1 MKRVLSI
8 ICALLTVVL
17 VFAQSVS
24 TTEGTEFWLTF
35 LNNAKWDPTDDQ
47 NKGKMFELQVVVTA
61 RQNTQVKIE
70 LRGVVIGT
78 LNVQAGQSTEY
89 SVTNRQ
95 KDIYLLKSQ
104 NSSLYQGLRVYTDD
118 KNTPFTCYTYCR
130 AGDSGASM
138 RDMAMVYPK
147 DLLNKEYFIQTYPE
161 DDYSTE
167 LAFVVTEDG
176 TDVQVIPTYPTMQAA
191 PLQWTN
197 LKKGTAVLVASAPHT
212 KLNSTVGLSGTQI
225 CATKPIAVFNGNQA
239 TKIPYREAYSKDYT
253 VEQTLPIVQWGTQFY
268 LGLLKNTNV
277 NAYIITAAYD
287 NTVFEM
293 QEYDINTAQI
303 VTRTITLNAG
313 ESIAPKMLTQS
324 GIKQD
329 VIITSKPALCYVYT
343 TAAARNYDEL
353 NDVEWGNT
361 SSAMLPAWEHHVKSM
376 PFVTKDLDPNLN
388 VTLKRHYVYVVT
400 PTADTGKLT
409 LDGQAV
415 ASTLFTPFT
424 AAPTMSFASLLVD
437 VSNNKHGHLL
447 ETTGEGFIGMVYDMA
462 ASQANFYSLG
472 FHYLPYEDSLFVSN
486 TEDVMSKSSY
496 DLTRLPQG
504 WYQRQDKDFPVDEE
518 RLDTAVIC
526 DNTTLNWQ
534 IQTYIQGNT
543 SPVVWQLYDITDDE
557 QETPIDEY
565 TDNAPATTLLHNWQ
579 HHFLLPEEKDIAP
592 AEREPFRLYR
602 LDALLHKG
610 HTICTQ
616 LDDDIDTLQ
625 MVVRV
630 NRIYDD
636 TIHQVICMGETLPF
650 FYDSIDNQGDLTHQS
665 TYADK
670 TTFIGDKTEGESTT
684 PFEWKAR
691 LGKNV
696 FTRHYLTVNGC
707 DSLSTL
713 DLFVC
718 DTFHTEDTVHICDN
732 QAIRWQGKTY
742 AGLQYPGKS
751 NYTVKDSAFFKA
763 TYKTQWCAC
772 EQDTLYPHFAGCD
785 SIHELHLY
793 VHPTYRDTIEA
804 TMCIDGDSTKAYLWT
819 IHEGADQLA
828 ITIKNPGMRYL
839 GDRWEGYFY
848 DSLKTKTC
856 PDCQG
861 GLGCDSLRILHLT
874 IPDSYYFEETAD
886 FCGGHY
892 DFDLRQIVG
901 DAYTWQNHPTS
912 AGLTESGDYYDACK
926 TVFGCD
932 SIYHLALTIH
942 QPYLLV
948 ENHTMPNNDTYIW
961 HGKTYGPFTEYP
973 NDTILYF
980 YDDQATHTA
989 YGCDSV
995 IRLDLKVAQTY
1006 LIAET
1011 REICNG
1017 DSILWRGKKIVSES
1031 FDYTKAGF
1039 TPDTIVPIESPSII
1053 YDSLKTNTLPQC
1065 DSVYQLT
1072 VTVHPVY
1079 TILDTIH
1086 LCDNDSVIWQGRL
1099 YLGNKA
1105 IAAGKT
1111 PYREVGVGEFN
1122 DVCSLQTIYG
1132 CDSICHLHLI
1142 VTPSYQF
1149 EKIDT
1154 ICQSGAP
1161 YIITY
1166 GKNTYSFSKTIDTL
1180 LMTPSSTECDS
1191 VLRLRLQVNPTYYF
1205 RETQTICEGDSV
1217 EWQGKW
1223 RKGKEVERTESVG
1236 YFGNRMFAN
1245 DDYTESYLTKE
1256 GCDSIHYL
1264 HLVVNPR
1271 KHTHTD
1277 YAMCDYDTYNFN
1289 GKIYDHPTAGIYLDT
1304 VHLLTQ
1310 LGCDSVVTLK
1320 LKVNPSYQFEKIDTI
1335 CQSEAPYII
1344 TYGKNTYSFSKTI
1357 DTLLMTPS
1365 STECDSVLRLRLK
1378 VNPTYYFRETQ
1389 TICEGDSV
1397 EWQGKWRKGKEVERT
1412 ESVDYFG
1419 DRMFANDD
1427 YTEPYLTKE
1436 GCDSIYYLHLV
1447 VNPRKHTHTD
1457 YAMCDYDTYD
1467 FNGKI
1472 YDHPTAGIYLDTVH
1486 LLTQL
1491 GCDSVVTLRLKVN
1504 PSYNFVQTT
1513 TVCQDT
1519 VNPNWEWI
1527 DAEGFSHGTISIAKA
1542 GDYYITDPYHTS
1554 EGCDSIY
1561 GVHLRINPIYRF
1573 DSIYTICQNERIS
1586 WQGKWYSG
1594 GHLHSEVVVSATT
1607 EPDEHADAIHYTA
1620 EAGDIVLPGGI
1631 YHDTAHYYTKDGC
1644 DSTYYLTLYVKPTYD
1659 TIVHVDICDNSGA
1672 YIFHP
1677 RDTHGHTYKDTITI
1691 KPITRYLPTGA
1702 KDTTFIT
1709 RTYSLTTVD
1718 GCDSTVYLH
1727 LTIHPTYEFRDSAE
1741 ICYGS
1746 YFEWRG
1752 KYYNATGIYFD
1763 NQPTQKWGCDST
1775 YILELYVKPAVIVP
1789 LYRNICDN
1797 ETFVHTDTLWY
1808 TNGNHTEVNTLVWK
1822 PGMTIPDTYT
1832 DVIFKG
1838 ADGCDSIIYRYF
1850 LTINKTYYSEETATL
1865 CSNEGYFSPQSSHYW
1880 NMHTEYGMQH
1890 SMPAADTTIVDSL
1903 TTVAGC
1909 DSIFVLHAHILPAY
1923 RNVEYDTIC
1932 SNVEWQWRKTHYMSL
1947 PAGEHIYYDS
1957 LRTGLGCDSIY
1968 EMRLTVYPSYFS
1980 ETHDTICANGTYLFQ
1995 GQTLGQTGFY
2005 YDSLTTIHSCDSVY
2019 HLYLTVLDTTAE
2031 FIIDTICTADTFYLH
2046 NQPITEPGQYKDT
2059 TTNVFGCDHYTYLNL
2074 TKVPP
2079 TIPTAWTD
2087 LLCADDKAYELYVS
2101 YMGETPIAYSLYYDD
2116 FGHEQG
2122 FEDIEDM
2129 PIDITQIKKQ
2139 QLVLS
2144 LPMPD
2149 NEGDRTHY
2157 PRPDHYPIRLVLD
2170 NGLCRDLSYCVCD
2183 TNIVFSYPSWL
2194 TEQRFRDVIAIL
2206 SPKYNGG
2213 YTFDDYQWYKGDTML
2228 IGETH
2233 EYLYIPRELDVDAS
2247 YHVCLTRTGETE
2259 SYQTCPVIVFA
2270 DPIDTIAPAMGY
2282 LSVVPTYVVKGH
2294 PLVSILS
2301 RHEGTYTIYSSTGRL
2316 LDEGTFTP
2324 DVTEVMLPAVN
2335 GVYVFQLISE
2345 QTPEEPR
2352 RTIKVIVGDE

>member
-1 MKRVLSI
+1 MMKRVLSI

-212 KLNSTVGLSGTQI
+212 ELNSTVGLSGTQI

-239 TKIPYREAYSKDYT
+239 TKIPYDGAYSQDYM

-293 QEYDINTAQI
+293 QEYDINTDQI
-303 VTRTITLNAG
+303 VTRTITLNKG
-313 ESIAPKMLTQS
+313 ESIDPNMLES
-324 GIKQD
+324 DGVKQD

-343 TAAARNYDEL
+343 TAAARNYISR
-353 NDVEWGNT
+353 NNWGNT

-388 VTLKRHYVYVVT
+388 ITLKRHYVYVVT

-650 FYDSIDNQGDLTHQS
+650 FYDSIDNQSDLTHQS

-1277 YAMCDYDTYNFN
+1277 YAMCDYDTYDFN

-1365 STECDSVLRLRLK
+1365 STECDSVLRLRVQ

>member
-1 MKRVLSI
+1 MMKRVLSI

-24 TTEGTEFWLTF
+24 TTEGTEFWLTY
-35 LNNAKWDPTDDQ
+35 LNNAKWDPTDEQ

-167 LAFVVTEDG
+167 LAFIVTEDG

-191 PLQWTN
+191 PLQWSN

-212 KLNSTVGLSGTQI
+212 ELNSTVGLSGTQI

-239 TKIPYREAYSKDYT
+239 TKIPYREAYSQDYT

-324 GIKQD
+324 GIRQD

-415 ASTLFTPFT
+415 SPTLFTPFT

-504 WYQRQDKDFPVDEE
+504 WYQRQDKDFPADEE

-684 PFEWKAR
+684 PFEWKVR

-718 DTFHTEDTVHICDN
+718 DTFHIKDTVHICDN

-751 NYTVKDSAFFKA
+751 NYTVKDSAFFKT

-804 TMCIDGDSTKAYLWT
+804 TMCIDGDSAKAYLWT

-1006 LIAET
+1006 LITET

-1039 TPDTIVPIESPSII
+1039 TPDMIVPIESPSII

-1065 DSVYQLT
+1065 DSVYQLM

-1111 PYREVGVGEFN
+1111 PYREVGVGEFD

-1142 VTPSYQF
+1142 VT
-1149 EKIDT
+1149 
-1154 ICQSGAP
+1154 
-1161 YIITY
+1161 
-1166 GKNTYSFSKTIDTL
+1166 
-1180 LMTPSSTECDS
+1180 
-1191 VLRLRLQVNPTYYF
+1191 
-1205 RETQTICEGDSV
+1205 
-1217 EWQGKW
+1217 
-1223 RKGKEVERTESVG
+1223 
-1236 YFGNRMFAN
+1236 
-1245 DDYTESYLTKE
+1245 
-1256 GCDSIHYL
+1256 
-1264 HLVVNPR
+1264 
-1271 KHTHTD
+1271 
-1277 YAMCDYDTYNFN
+1277 
-1289 GKIYDHPTAGIYLDT
+1289 
-1304 VHLLTQ
+1304 
-1310 LGCDSVVTLK
+1310 
-1320 LKVNPSYQFEKIDTI
+1320 PSYQFEKIDTI

-1365 STECDSVLRLRLK
+1365 STECDSVLRLRLQ

-1457 YAMCDYDTYD
+1457 YDMCDYDTYD

-1491 GCDSVVTLRLKVN
+1491 GCDSVVTLKLKVN

-1519 VNPNWEWI
+1519 VNPDWEWI

-1573 DSIYTICQNERIS
+1573 DSIYTICQNERLS

-1594 GHLHSEVVVSATT
+1594 GHLHSEVVVSVTT
-1607 EPDEHADAIHYTA
+1607 EPDEHADAIHYTT

-1691 KPITRYLPTGA
+1691 KPITRYLRTGA

-1808 TNGNHTEVNTLVWK
+1808 TNGNHTEINTLVWK

-1980 ETHDTICANGTYLFQ
+1980 ETRDTICANGTYLFH
-1995 GQTLGQTGFY
+1995 GQTLDQTGFY

-2101 YMGETPIAYSLYYDD
+2101 YTGETPIAYSLYYDD

>member
-1 MKRVLSI
+1 
-8 ICALLTVVL
+8 
-17 VFAQSVS
+17 
-24 TTEGTEFWLTF
+24 
-35 LNNAKWDPTDDQ
+35 
-47 NKGKMFELQVVVTA
+47 
-61 RQNTQVKIE
+61 
-70 LRGVVIGT
+70 
-78 LNVQAGQSTEY
+78 
-89 SVTNRQ
+89 
-95 KDIYLLKSQ
+95 
-104 NSSLYQGLRVYTDD
+104 
-118 KNTPFTCYTYCR
+118 
-130 AGDSGASM
+130 
-138 RDMAMVYPK
+138 
-147 DLLNKEYFIQTYPE
+147 
-161 DDYSTE
+161 
-167 LAFVVTEDG
+167 
-176 TDVQVIPTYPTMQAA
+176 
-191 PLQWTN
+191 
-197 LKKGTAVLVASAPHT
+197 
-212 KLNSTVGLSGTQI
+212 
-225 CATKPIAVFNGNQA
+225 
-239 TKIPYREAYSKDYT
+239 
-253 VEQTLPIVQWGTQFY
+253 
-268 LGLLKNTNV
+268 
-277 NAYIITAAYD
+277 
-287 NTVFEM
+287 
-293 QEYDINTAQI
+293 
-303 VTRTITLNAG
+303 
-313 ESIAPKMLTQS
+313 
-324 GIKQD
+324 
-329 VIITSKPALCYVYT
+329 
-343 TAAARNYDEL
+343 
-353 NDVEWGNT
+353 
-361 SSAMLPAWEHHVKSM
+361 
-376 PFVTKDLDPNLN
+376 
-388 VTLKRHYVYVVT
+388 
-400 PTADTGKLT
+400 
-409 LDGQAV
+409 
-415 ASTLFTPFT
+415 
-424 AAPTMSFASLLVD
+424 
-437 VSNNKHGHLL
+437 
-447 ETTGEGFIGMVYDMA
+447 
-462 ASQANFYSLG
+462 
-472 FHYLPYEDSLFVSN
+472 
-486 TEDVMSKSSY
+486 
-496 DLTRLPQG
+496 
-504 WYQRQDKDFPVDEE
+504 
-518 RLDTAVIC
+518 
-526 DNTTLNWQ
+526 
-534 IQTYIQGNT
+534 
-543 SPVVWQLYDITDDE
+543 
-557 QETPIDEY
+557 
-565 TDNAPATTLLHNWQ
+565 
-579 HHFLLPEEKDIAP
+579 
-592 AEREPFRLYR
+592 
-602 LDALLHKG
+602 
-610 HTICTQ
+610 
-616 LDDDIDTLQ
+616 
-625 MVVRV
+625 
-630 NRIYDD
+630 
-636 TIHQVICMGETLPF
+636 
-650 FYDSIDNQGDLTHQS
+650 
-665 TYADK
+665 
-670 TTFIGDKTEGESTT
+670 
-684 PFEWKAR
+684 
-691 LGKNV
+691 
-696 FTRHYLTVNGC
+696 
-707 DSLSTL
+707 
-713 DLFVC
+713 
-718 DTFHTEDTVHICDN
+718 
-732 QAIRWQGKTY
+732 
-742 AGLQYPGKS
+742 
-751 NYTVKDSAFFKA
+751 
-763 TYKTQWCAC
+763 
-772 EQDTLYPHFAGCD
+772 
-785 SIHELHLY
+785 
-793 VHPTYRDTIEA
+793 
-804 TMCIDGDSTKAYLWT
+804 
-819 IHEGADQLA
+819 
-828 ITIKNPGMRYL
+828 
-839 GDRWEGYFY
+839 
-848 DSLKTKTC
+848 
-856 PDCQG
+856 
-861 GLGCDSLRILHLT
+861 
-874 IPDSYYFEETAD
+874 
-886 FCGGHY
+886 
-892 DFDLRQIVG
+892 
-901 DAYTWQNHPTS
+901 
-912 AGLTESGDYYDACK
+912 
-926 TVFGCD
+926 
-932 SIYHLALTIH
+932 
-942 QPYLLV
+942 
-948 ENHTMPNNDTYIW
+948 
-961 HGKTYGPFTEYP
+961 
-973 NDTILYF
+973 
-980 YDDQATHTA
+980 
-989 YGCDSV
+989 
-995 IRLDLKVAQTY
+995 
-1006 LIAET
+1006 
-1011 REICNG
+1011 
-1017 DSILWRGKKIVSES
+1017 
-1031 FDYTKAGF
+1031 
-1039 TPDTIVPIESPSII
+1039 
-1053 YDSLKTNTLPQC
+1053 
-1065 DSVYQLT
+1065 
-1072 VTVHPVY
+1072 
-1079 TILDTIH
+1079 
-1086 LCDNDSVIWQGRL
+1086 
-1099 YLGNKA
+1099 
-1105 IAAGKT
+1105 
-1111 PYREVGVGEFN
+1111 
-1122 DVCSLQTIYG
+1122 
-1132 CDSICHLHLI
+1132 
-1142 VTPSYQF
+1142 
-1149 EKIDT
+1149 
-1154 ICQSGAP
+1154 
-1161 YIITY
+1161 
-1166 GKNTYSFSKTIDTL
+1166 
-1180 LMTPSSTECDS
+1180 MTPSSTECDS

-1223 RKGKEVERTESVG
+1223 RR
-1236 YFGNRMFAN
+1236 
-1245 DDYTESYLTKE
+1245 
-1256 GCDSIHYL
+1256 
-1264 HLVVNPR
+1264 
-1271 KHTHTD
+1271 
-1277 YAMCDYDTYNFN
+1277 
-1289 GKIYDHPTAGIYLDT
+1289 
-1304 VHLLTQ
+1304 
-1310 LGCDSVVTLK
+1310 
-1320 LKVNPSYQFEKIDTI
+1320 
-1335 CQSEAPYII
+1335 
-1344 TYGKNTYSFSKTI
+1344 
-1357 DTLLMTPS
+1357 
-1365 STECDSVLRLRLK
+1365 
-1378 VNPTYYFRETQ
+1378 
-1389 TICEGDSV
+1389 
-1397 EWQGKWRKGKEVERT
+1397 GKEVERT

-1491 GCDSVVTLRLKVN
+1491 GCDSVVTLKLKVN

-1519 VNPNWEWI
+1519 VNPDWEWI
-1527 DAEGFSHGTISIAKA
+1527 DAEGFSHDTISIAKA

-1607 EPDEHADAIHYTA
+1607 EPDEHADAIHYTT

-1718 GCDSTVYLH
+1718 GCDSTIYLH
-1727 LTIHPTYEFRDSAE
+1727 LTIHPTYEFRDNAE

-1890 SMPAADTTIVDSL
+1890 SMPTTDTTIVDSL

-1909 DSIFVLHAHILPAY
+1909 DSIFILHAHILPAY

-1947 PAGEHIYYDS
+1947 SAGEHIYYDS

-1980 ETHDTICANGTYLFQ
+1980 ETHDTICANGTYLFH
-1995 GQTLGQTGFY
+1995 GQTLDQTGFY

-2101 YMGETPIAYSLYYDD
+2101 YTGETPIAYSLYYDD

-2170 NGLCRDLSYCVCD
+2170 NGLCRDLSYYACD

-2316 LDEGTFTP
+2316 LDGGTFTP

>member
-1 MKRVLSI
+1 
-8 ICALLTVVL
+8 
-17 VFAQSVS
+17 
-24 TTEGTEFWLTF
+24 
-35 LNNAKWDPTDDQ
+35 
-47 NKGKMFELQVVVTA
+47 
-61 RQNTQVKIE
+61 
-70 LRGVVIGT
+70 
-78 LNVQAGQSTEY
+78 
-89 SVTNRQ
+89 
-95 KDIYLLKSQ
+95 
-104 NSSLYQGLRVYTDD
+104 
-118 KNTPFTCYTYCR
+118 
-130 AGDSGASM
+130 
-138 RDMAMVYPK
+138 
-147 DLLNKEYFIQTYPE
+147 
-161 DDYSTE
+161 
-167 LAFVVTEDG
+167 
-176 TDVQVIPTYPTMQAA
+176 
-191 PLQWTN
+191 
-197 LKKGTAVLVASAPHT
+197 
-212 KLNSTVGLSGTQI
+212 
-225 CATKPIAVFNGNQA
+225 
-239 TKIPYREAYSKDYT
+239 
-253 VEQTLPIVQWGTQFY
+253 
-268 LGLLKNTNV
+268 
-277 NAYIITAAYD
+277 
-287 NTVFEM
+287 
-293 QEYDINTAQI
+293 
-303 VTRTITLNAG
+303 
-313 ESIAPKMLTQS
+313 
-324 GIKQD
+324 
-329 VIITSKPALCYVYT
+329 
-343 TAAARNYDEL
+343 
-353 NDVEWGNT
+353 
-361 SSAMLPAWEHHVKSM
+361 
-376 PFVTKDLDPNLN
+376 
-388 VTLKRHYVYVVT
+388 
-400 PTADTGKLT
+400 
-409 LDGQAV
+409 
-415 ASTLFTPFT
+415 
-424 AAPTMSFASLLVD
+424 
-437 VSNNKHGHLL
+437 
-447 ETTGEGFIGMVYDMA
+447 
-462 ASQANFYSLG
+462 
-472 FHYLPYEDSLFVSN
+472 
-486 TEDVMSKSSY
+486 
-496 DLTRLPQG
+496 
-504 WYQRQDKDFPVDEE
+504 
-518 RLDTAVIC
+518 
-526 DNTTLNWQ
+526 
-534 IQTYIQGNT
+534 
-543 SPVVWQLYDITDDE
+543 
-557 QETPIDEY
+557 
-565 TDNAPATTLLHNWQ
+565 
-579 HHFLLPEEKDIAP
+579 
-592 AEREPFRLYR
+592 
-602 LDALLHKG
+602 
-610 HTICTQ
+610 
-616 LDDDIDTLQ
+616 
-625 MVVRV
+625 
-630 NRIYDD
+630 
-636 TIHQVICMGETLPF
+636 
-650 FYDSIDNQGDLTHQS
+650 
-665 TYADK
+665 
-670 TTFIGDKTEGESTT
+670 
-684 PFEWKAR
+684 
-691 LGKNV
+691 
-696 FTRHYLTVNGC
+696 
-707 DSLSTL
+707 
-713 DLFVC
+713 
-718 DTFHTEDTVHICDN
+718 
-732 QAIRWQGKTY
+732 
-742 AGLQYPGKS
+742 
-751 NYTVKDSAFFKA
+751 
-763 TYKTQWCAC
+763 
-772 EQDTLYPHFAGCD
+772 
-785 SIHELHLY
+785 
-793 VHPTYRDTIEA
+793 
-804 TMCIDGDSTKAYLWT
+804 
-819 IHEGADQLA
+819 
-828 ITIKNPGMRYL
+828 
-839 GDRWEGYFY
+839 
-848 DSLKTKTC
+848 
-856 PDCQG
+856 
-861 GLGCDSLRILHLT
+861 
-874 IPDSYYFEETAD
+874 
-886 FCGGHY
+886 
-892 DFDLRQIVG
+892 
-901 DAYTWQNHPTS
+901 
-912 AGLTESGDYYDACK
+912 
-926 TVFGCD
+926 
-932 SIYHLALTIH
+932 
-942 QPYLLV
+942 
-948 ENHTMPNNDTYIW
+948 
-961 HGKTYGPFTEYP
+961 
-973 NDTILYF
+973 
-980 YDDQATHTA
+980 
-989 YGCDSV
+989 
-995 IRLDLKVAQTY
+995 
-1006 LIAET
+1006 
-1011 REICNG
+1011 
-1017 DSILWRGKKIVSES
+1017 
-1031 FDYTKAGF
+1031 
-1039 TPDTIVPIESPSII
+1039 
-1053 YDSLKTNTLPQC
+1053 
-1065 DSVYQLT
+1065 
-1072 VTVHPVY
+1072 
-1079 TILDTIH
+1079 
-1086 LCDNDSVIWQGRL
+1086 
-1099 YLGNKA
+1099 
-1105 IAAGKT
+1105 
-1111 PYREVGVGEFN
+1111 
-1122 DVCSLQTIYG
+1122 
-1132 CDSICHLHLI
+1132 
-1142 VTPSYQF
+1142 
-1149 EKIDT
+1149 
-1154 ICQSGAP
+1154 
-1161 YIITY
+1161 
-1166 GKNTYSFSKTIDTL
+1166 
-1180 LMTPSSTECDS
+1180 MTPSSTECDS

-1223 RKGKEVERTESVG
+1223 RKGKEVERTESVD
-1236 YFGNRMFAN
+1236 YFGDRMFAN

-1256 GCDSIHYL
+1256 GCDSIYYL

-1310 LGCDSVVTLK
+1310 LGCDSVVTL
-1320 LKVNPSYQFEKIDTI
+1320 
-1335 CQSEAPYII
+1335 
-1344 TYGKNTYSFSKTI
+1344 
-1357 DTLLMTPS
+1357 
-1365 STECDSVLRLRLK
+1365 
-1378 VNPTYYFRETQ
+1378 
-1389 TICEGDSV
+1389 
-1397 EWQGKWRKGKEVERT
+1397 
-1412 ESVDYFG
+1412 
-1419 DRMFANDD
+1419 
-1427 YTEPYLTKE
+1427 
-1436 GCDSIYYLHLV
+1436 
-1447 VNPRKHTHTD
+1447 
-1457 YAMCDYDTYD
+1457 
-1467 FNGKI
+1467 
-1472 YDHPTAGIYLDTVH
+1472 
-1486 LLTQL
+1486 
-1491 GCDSVVTLRLKVN
+1491 RLKVN

-1519 VNPNWEWI
+1519 VNPDWEWI

-1607 EPDEHADAIHYTA
+1607 EPDEHADAIHYTT

-1672 YIFHP
+1672 YIFRP
-1677 RDTHGHTYKDTITI
+1677 SDTHGHTYKDTITI

-1709 RTYSLTTVD
+1709 RIYSLTTVD
-1718 GCDSTVYLH
+1718 GCDSTIYLH

-1865 CSNEGYFSPQSSHYW
+1865 CSNEGYFSPQSNHYW

-1932 SNVEWQWRKTHYMSL
+1932 SNVEWRWRNKHYLSL

-1980 ETHDTICANGTYLFQ
+1980 ETHDTICANGTYLFH
-1995 GQTLGQTGFY
+1995 GQTLDQTGFY

-2101 YMGETPIAYSLYYDD
+2101 YTGETPIAYSLYYDD

-2149 NEGDRTHY
+2149 NNGDRTHY

-2170 NGLCRDLSYCVCD
+2170 NGLCRDLSYCACD

-2335 GVYVFQLISE
+2335 GVYVFQLLSE

>member
-1 MKRVLSI
+1 
-8 ICALLTVVL
+8 
-17 VFAQSVS
+17 
-24 TTEGTEFWLTF
+24 
-35 LNNAKWDPTDDQ
+35 
-47 NKGKMFELQVVVTA
+47 
-61 RQNTQVKIE
+61 
-70 LRGVVIGT
+70 
-78 LNVQAGQSTEY
+78 
-89 SVTNRQ
+89 
-95 KDIYLLKSQ
+95 
-104 NSSLYQGLRVYTDD
+104 
-118 KNTPFTCYTYCR
+118 
-130 AGDSGASM
+130 
-138 RDMAMVYPK
+138 
-147 DLLNKEYFIQTYPE
+147 
-161 DDYSTE
+161 
-167 LAFVVTEDG
+167 
-176 TDVQVIPTYPTMQAA
+176 
-191 PLQWTN
+191 
-197 LKKGTAVLVASAPHT
+197 
-212 KLNSTVGLSGTQI
+212 
-225 CATKPIAVFNGNQA
+225 
-239 TKIPYREAYSKDYT
+239 
-253 VEQTLPIVQWGTQFY
+253 
-268 LGLLKNTNV
+268 
-277 NAYIITAAYD
+277 
-287 NTVFEM
+287 
-293 QEYDINTAQI
+293 
-303 VTRTITLNAG
+303 
-313 ESIAPKMLTQS
+313 
-324 GIKQD
+324 
-329 VIITSKPALCYVYT
+329 
-343 TAAARNYDEL
+343 
-353 NDVEWGNT
+353 
-361 SSAMLPAWEHHVKSM
+361 
-376 PFVTKDLDPNLN
+376 
-388 VTLKRHYVYVVT
+388 
-400 PTADTGKLT
+400 
-409 LDGQAV
+409 
-415 ASTLFTPFT
+415 
-424 AAPTMSFASLLVD
+424 
-437 VSNNKHGHLL
+437 
-447 ETTGEGFIGMVYDMA
+447 
-462 ASQANFYSLG
+462 
-472 FHYLPYEDSLFVSN
+472 
-486 TEDVMSKSSY
+486 
-496 DLTRLPQG
+496 
-504 WYQRQDKDFPVDEE
+504 
-518 RLDTAVIC
+518 
-526 DNTTLNWQ
+526 
-534 IQTYIQGNT
+534 
-543 SPVVWQLYDITDDE
+543 
-557 QETPIDEY
+557 
-565 TDNAPATTLLHNWQ
+565 
-579 HHFLLPEEKDIAP
+579 
-592 AEREPFRLYR
+592 
-602 LDALLHKG
+602 
-610 HTICTQ
+610 
-616 LDDDIDTLQ
+616 
-625 MVVRV
+625 
-630 NRIYDD
+630 
-636 TIHQVICMGETLPF
+636 
-650 FYDSIDNQGDLTHQS
+650 
-665 TYADK
+665 
-670 TTFIGDKTEGESTT
+670 
-684 PFEWKAR
+684 
-691 LGKNV
+691 
-696 FTRHYLTVNGC
+696 
-707 DSLSTL
+707 
-713 DLFVC
+713 
-718 DTFHTEDTVHICDN
+718 
-732 QAIRWQGKTY
+732 
-742 AGLQYPGKS
+742 
-751 NYTVKDSAFFKA
+751 
-763 TYKTQWCAC
+763 
-772 EQDTLYPHFAGCD
+772 
-785 SIHELHLY
+785 
-793 VHPTYRDTIEA
+793 
-804 TMCIDGDSTKAYLWT
+804 
-819 IHEGADQLA
+819 
-828 ITIKNPGMRYL
+828 
-839 GDRWEGYFY
+839 
-848 DSLKTKTC
+848 
-856 PDCQG
+856 
-861 GLGCDSLRILHLT
+861 
-874 IPDSYYFEETAD
+874 
-886 FCGGHY
+886 
-892 DFDLRQIVG
+892 
-901 DAYTWQNHPTS
+901 
-912 AGLTESGDYYDACK
+912 
-926 TVFGCD
+926 
-932 SIYHLALTIH
+932 
-942 QPYLLV
+942 
-948 ENHTMPNNDTYIW
+948 
-961 HGKTYGPFTEYP
+961 
-973 NDTILYF
+973 
-980 YDDQATHTA
+980 
-989 YGCDSV
+989 
-995 IRLDLKVAQTY
+995 
-1006 LIAET
+1006 
-1011 REICNG
+1011 
-1017 DSILWRGKKIVSES
+1017 
-1031 FDYTKAGF
+1031 
-1039 TPDTIVPIESPSII
+1039 
-1053 YDSLKTNTLPQC
+1053 
-1065 DSVYQLT
+1065 
-1072 VTVHPVY
+1072 
-1079 TILDTIH
+1079 
-1086 LCDNDSVIWQGRL
+1086 
-1099 YLGNKA
+1099 
-1105 IAAGKT
+1105 
-1111 PYREVGVGEFN
+1111 
-1122 DVCSLQTIYG
+1122 
-1132 CDSICHLHLI
+1132 
-1142 VTPSYQF
+1142 
-1149 EKIDT
+1149 
-1154 ICQSGAP
+1154 
-1161 YIITY
+1161 
-1166 GKNTYSFSKTIDTL
+1166 
-1180 LMTPSSTECDS
+1180 MTPSSTECDS

-1223 RKGKEVERTESVG
+1223 RKGKEV
-1236 YFGNRMFAN
+1236 A
-1245 DDYTESYLTKE
+1245 
-1256 GCDSIHYL
+1256 
-1264 HLVVNPR
+1264 
-1271 KHTHTD
+1271 
-1277 YAMCDYDTYNFN
+1277 
-1289 GKIYDHPTAGIYLDT
+1289 
-1304 VHLLTQ
+1304 
-1310 LGCDSVVTLK
+1310 
-1320 LKVNPSYQFEKIDTI
+1320 
-1335 CQSEAPYII
+1335 
-1344 TYGKNTYSFSKTI
+1344 
-1357 DTLLMTPS
+1357 
-1365 STECDSVLRLRLK
+1365 
-1378 VNPTYYFRETQ
+1378 
-1389 TICEGDSV
+1389 
-1397 EWQGKWRKGKEVERT
+1397 RT

-1427 YTEPYLTKE
+1427 YTESYLTKE

-1472 YDHPTAGIYLDTVH
+1472 YNHPTAGIYLDTVH

-1491 GCDSVVTLRLKVN
+1491 GCDSVVTLKLKVN

-1519 VNPNWEWI
+1519 VNPDWEWI

-1594 GHLHSEVVVSATT
+1594 GHLHSEVVVSVTT
-1607 EPDEHADAIHYTA
+1607 EPDEHADAIHYTT

-1677 RDTHGHTYKDTITI
+1677 CDTHGHTYKDTITI

-1932 SNVEWQWRKTHYMSL
+1932 SNVEWQWRKRHYMSL

-1980 ETHDTICANGTYLFQ
+1980 ETHDTICANGTYLFH
-1995 GQTLGQTGFY
+1995 GQTLDKTGFY

-2101 YMGETPIAYSLYYDD
+2101 YTGETPIAYSLYYND

-2144 LPMPD
+2144 LPIPD

-2170 NGLCRDLSYCVCD
+2170 NGLCRDLLYCVCD

-2233 EYLYIPRELDVDAS
+2233 EYLYIPRELDIDAS

>member
-1 MKRVLSI
+1 
-8 ICALLTVVL
+8 
-17 VFAQSVS
+17 
-24 TTEGTEFWLTF
+24 
-35 LNNAKWDPTDDQ
+35 
-47 NKGKMFELQVVVTA
+47 
-61 RQNTQVKIE
+61 
-70 LRGVVIGT
+70 
-78 LNVQAGQSTEY
+78 
-89 SVTNRQ
+89 
-95 KDIYLLKSQ
+95 
-104 NSSLYQGLRVYTDD
+104 
-118 KNTPFTCYTYCR
+118 
-130 AGDSGASM
+130 
-138 RDMAMVYPK
+138 
-147 DLLNKEYFIQTYPE
+147 
-161 DDYSTE
+161 
-167 LAFVVTEDG
+167 
-176 TDVQVIPTYPTMQAA
+176 
-191 PLQWTN
+191 
-197 LKKGTAVLVASAPHT
+197 
-212 KLNSTVGLSGTQI
+212 
-225 CATKPIAVFNGNQA
+225 
-239 TKIPYREAYSKDYT
+239 
-253 VEQTLPIVQWGTQFY
+253 
-268 LGLLKNTNV
+268 
-277 NAYIITAAYD
+277 
-287 NTVFEM
+287 
-293 QEYDINTAQI
+293 
-303 VTRTITLNAG
+303 
-313 ESIAPKMLTQS
+313 
-324 GIKQD
+324 
-329 VIITSKPALCYVYT
+329 
-343 TAAARNYDEL
+343 
-353 NDVEWGNT
+353 
-361 SSAMLPAWEHHVKSM
+361 
-376 PFVTKDLDPNLN
+376 
-388 VTLKRHYVYVVT
+388 
-400 PTADTGKLT
+400 
-409 LDGQAV
+409 
-415 ASTLFTPFT
+415 
-424 AAPTMSFASLLVD
+424 
-437 VSNNKHGHLL
+437 
-447 ETTGEGFIGMVYDMA
+447 
-462 ASQANFYSLG
+462 
-472 FHYLPYEDSLFVSN
+472 
-486 TEDVMSKSSY
+486 
-496 DLTRLPQG
+496 
-504 WYQRQDKDFPVDEE
+504 
-518 RLDTAVIC
+518 
-526 DNTTLNWQ
+526 
-534 IQTYIQGNT
+534 
-543 SPVVWQLYDITDDE
+543 
-557 QETPIDEY
+557 
-565 TDNAPATTLLHNWQ
+565 
-579 HHFLLPEEKDIAP
+579 
-592 AEREPFRLYR
+592 
-602 LDALLHKG
+602 
-610 HTICTQ
+610 
-616 LDDDIDTLQ
+616 
-625 MVVRV
+625 
-630 NRIYDD
+630 
-636 TIHQVICMGETLPF
+636 MGETLPF

-684 PFEWKAR
+684 PFEWKVR

-718 DTFHTEDTVHICDN
+718 DTFHIEDTVHICDN
-732 QAIRWQGKTY
+732 QVIRWQGKTY
-742 AGLQYPGKS
+742 AGLQYPGRS

-804 TMCIDGDSTKAYLWT
+804 TMCIDGDSAKAYLWT

-861 GLGCDSLRILHLT
+861 GLGCDSLRILRLT

-1039 TPDTIVPIESPSII
+1039 TPDMIVPIESPSII

-1111 PYREVGVGEFN
+1111 PYREVGVGEFD

-1154 ICQSGAP
+1154 ICQSEAP
-1161 YIITY
+1161 YITTY

-1205 RETQTICEGDSV
+1205 
-1217 EWQGKW
+1217 K
-1223 RKGKEVERTESVG
+1223 
-1236 YFGNRMFAN
+1236 
-1245 DDYTESYLTKE
+1245 
-1256 GCDSIHYL
+1256 
-1264 HLVVNPR
+1264 
-1271 KHTHTD
+1271 
-1277 YAMCDYDTYNFN
+1277 
-1289 GKIYDHPTAGIYLDT
+1289 
-1304 VHLLTQ
+1304 
-1310 LGCDSVVTLK
+1310 
-1320 LKVNPSYQFEKIDTI
+1320 
-1335 CQSEAPYII
+1335 
-1344 TYGKNTYSFSKTI
+1344 
-1357 DTLLMTPS
+1357 
-1365 STECDSVLRLRLK
+1365 
-1378 VNPTYYFRETQ
+1378 ETQ

-1427 YTEPYLTKE
+1427 YTESYLTKE

-1491 GCDSVVTLRLKVN
+1491 GCDSVVTLKLKVN

-1519 VNPNWEWI
+1519 VNPDWEWI

-1542 GDYYITDPYHTS
+1542 GDYYITDPYQTS

-1607 EPDEHADAIHYTA
+1607 ESDEHADAIHYTA

-1659 TIVHVDICDNSGA
+1659 TIVHIDICDNSGA

-1718 GCDSTVYLH
+1718 GCDSIVYLH

-1968 EMRLTVYPSYFS
+1968 EMRLTIYPSYFS
-1980 ETHDTICANGTYLFQ
+1980 ETHDTICANGTYLFH
-1995 GQTLGQTGFY
+1995 GQTLDQTDFY

-2101 YMGETPIAYSLYYDD
+2101 YTGETPIAYSLYYDD

-2157 PRPDHYPIRLVLD
+2157 PRPNHYPIRLVLD

>member
-1 MKRVLSI
+1 M
-8 ICALLTVVL
+8 
-17 VFAQSVS
+17 
-24 TTEGTEFWLTF
+24 
-35 LNNAKWDPTDDQ
+35 
-47 NKGKMFELQVVVTA
+47 
-61 RQNTQVKIE
+61 
-70 LRGVVIGT
+70 
-78 LNVQAGQSTEY
+78 
-89 SVTNRQ
+89 
-95 KDIYLLKSQ
+95 
-104 NSSLYQGLRVYTDD
+104 
-118 KNTPFTCYTYCR
+118 
-130 AGDSGASM
+130 
-138 RDMAMVYPK
+138 
-147 DLLNKEYFIQTYPE
+147 
-161 DDYSTE
+161 
-167 LAFVVTEDG
+167 
-176 TDVQVIPTYPTMQAA
+176 
-191 PLQWTN
+191 
-197 LKKGTAVLVASAPHT
+197 
-212 KLNSTVGLSGTQI
+212 
-225 CATKPIAVFNGNQA
+225 
-239 TKIPYREAYSKDYT
+239 
-253 VEQTLPIVQWGTQFY
+253 
-268 LGLLKNTNV
+268 
-277 NAYIITAAYD
+277 
-287 NTVFEM
+287 
-293 QEYDINTAQI
+293 
-303 VTRTITLNAG
+303 
-313 ESIAPKMLTQS
+313 
-324 GIKQD
+324 
-329 VIITSKPALCYVYT
+329 
-343 TAAARNYDEL
+343 
-353 NDVEWGNT
+353 
-361 SSAMLPAWEHHVKSM
+361 
-376 PFVTKDLDPNLN
+376 
-388 VTLKRHYVYVVT
+388 
-400 PTADTGKLT
+400 
-409 LDGQAV
+409 
-415 ASTLFTPFT
+415 
-424 AAPTMSFASLLVD
+424 
-437 VSNNKHGHLL
+437 
-447 ETTGEGFIGMVYDMA
+447 
-462 ASQANFYSLG
+462 
-472 FHYLPYEDSLFVSN
+472 
-486 TEDVMSKSSY
+486 
-496 DLTRLPQG
+496 
-504 WYQRQDKDFPVDEE
+504 
-518 RLDTAVIC
+518 
-526 DNTTLNWQ
+526 
-534 IQTYIQGNT
+534 
-543 SPVVWQLYDITDDE
+543 
-557 QETPIDEY
+557 
-565 TDNAPATTLLHNWQ
+565 
-579 HHFLLPEEKDIAP
+579 
-592 AEREPFRLYR
+592 
-602 LDALLHKG
+602 
-610 HTICTQ
+610 
-616 LDDDIDTLQ
+616 
-625 MVVRV
+625 
-630 NRIYDD
+630 
-636 TIHQVICMGETLPF
+636 
-650 FYDSIDNQGDLTHQS
+650 
-665 TYADK
+665 
-670 TTFIGDKTEGESTT
+670 
-684 PFEWKAR
+684 
-691 LGKNV
+691 
-696 FTRHYLTVNGC
+696 
-707 DSLSTL
+707 
-713 DLFVC
+713 
-718 DTFHTEDTVHICDN
+718 
-732 QAIRWQGKTY
+732 
-742 AGLQYPGKS
+742 
-751 NYTVKDSAFFKA
+751 
-763 TYKTQWCAC
+763 
-772 EQDTLYPHFAGCD
+772 
-785 SIHELHLY
+785 
-793 VHPTYRDTIEA
+793 
-804 TMCIDGDSTKAYLWT
+804 
-819 IHEGADQLA
+819 
-828 ITIKNPGMRYL
+828 
-839 GDRWEGYFY
+839 
-848 DSLKTKTC
+848 
-856 PDCQG
+856 
-861 GLGCDSLRILHLT
+861 
-874 IPDSYYFEETAD
+874 
-886 FCGGHY
+886 
-892 DFDLRQIVG
+892 
-901 DAYTWQNHPTS
+901 
-912 AGLTESGDYYDACK
+912 
-926 TVFGCD
+926 
-932 SIYHLALTIH
+932 
-942 QPYLLV
+942 
-948 ENHTMPNNDTYIW
+948 
-961 HGKTYGPFTEYP
+961 
-973 NDTILYF
+973 
-980 YDDQATHTA
+980 
-989 YGCDSV
+989 
-995 IRLDLKVAQTY
+995 KVAQTY

-1031 FDYTKAGF
+1031 FDYTKVGF
-1039 TPDTIVPIESPSII
+1039 TPDMIVPIESPSII

-1105 IAAGKT
+1105 IAAGKP
-1111 PYREVGVGEFN
+1111 PYREVGVGEFD

-1154 ICQSGAP
+1154 ICQSDAP
-1161 YIITY
+1161 YIT
-1166 GKNTYSFSKTIDTL
+1166 
-1180 LMTPSSTECDS
+1180 
-1191 VLRLRLQVNPTYYF
+1191 
-1205 RETQTICEGDSV
+1205 
-1217 EWQGKW
+1217 
-1223 RKGKEVERTESVG
+1223 
-1236 YFGNRMFAN
+1236 
-1245 DDYTESYLTKE
+1245 
-1256 GCDSIHYL
+1256 
-1264 HLVVNPR
+1264 
-1271 KHTHTD
+1271 
-1277 YAMCDYDTYNFN
+1277 
-1289 GKIYDHPTAGIYLDT
+1289 
-1304 VHLLTQ
+1304 
-1310 LGCDSVVTLK
+1310 
-1320 LKVNPSYQFEKIDTI
+1320 
-1335 CQSEAPYII
+1335 

-1397 EWQGKWRKGKEVERT
+1397 KWQGKWRKGKEVART

-1427 YTEPYLTKE
+1427 YTESYLTKE

-1457 YAMCDYDTYD
+1457 YDMCDYDTYDFNGKIYDHPTAGIYLDTVHLLTQLGCDSVVTLRLKVNPSYQFEKIDTICQSEAPYITTYGKNTYSFSKTIDTLLMTPSSTECDSVLRLRLKVNPTYYFRETQTICEGDSVKWQGKWRKGKEVARTESVDYFGDRMFANDDYTESYLTKEGCDSIYYLHLVVNPRKHTHTDYDMCDYDTYD

-1519 VNPNWEWI
+1519 VNPDWEWI

-1594 GHLHSEVVVSATT
+1594 GHLHSEVVVSVTT
-1607 EPDEHADAIHYTA
+1607 EPDEHADAIHYTT

-1691 KPITRYLPTGA
+1691 KPITRYLRTGA

-1980 ETHDTICANGTYLFQ
+1980 ETHDTICANGTYLFH
-1995 GQTLGQTGFY
+1995 GQTLDQTGFY

-2101 YMGETPIAYSLYYDD
+2101 YTGETPIAYSLYYDD

>member
-718 DTFHTEDTVHICDN
+718 DTFHIEDTVHICDN

-1039 TPDTIVPIESPSII
+1039 TPDMIVPIESPSII

-1079 TILDTIH
+1079 TLLDTIH

-1111 PYREVGVGEFN
+1111 PYREVGVGEFD

-1142 VTPSYQF
+1142 VNPSYQF

-1154 ICQSGAP
+1154 ICQSEAP
-1161 YIITY
+1161 YITTY

-1223 RKGKEVERTESVG
+1223 RKGKEVERTESVD
-1236 YFGNRMFAN
+1236 YFGDRMFAN

-1256 GCDSIHYL
+1256 GCDSIYYL

-1310 LGCDSVVTLK
+1310 LGCDSVVTL
-1320 LKVNPSYQFEKIDTI
+1320 
-1335 CQSEAPYII
+1335 
-1344 TYGKNTYSFSKTI
+1344 
-1357 DTLLMTPS
+1357 
-1365 STECDSVLRLRLK
+1365 
-1378 VNPTYYFRETQ
+1378 
-1389 TICEGDSV
+1389 
-1397 EWQGKWRKGKEVERT
+1397 
-1412 ESVDYFG
+1412 
-1419 DRMFANDD
+1419 
-1427 YTEPYLTKE
+1427 
-1436 GCDSIYYLHLV
+1436 
-1447 VNPRKHTHTD
+1447 
-1457 YAMCDYDTYD
+1457 
-1467 FNGKI
+1467 
-1472 YDHPTAGIYLDTVH
+1472 
-1486 LLTQL
+1486 
-1491 GCDSVVTLRLKVN
+1491 RLKVN

-1519 VNPNWEWI
+1519 VNPDWEWI

-1607 EPDEHADAIHYTA
+1607 EPDEHADAIHYTT

-1672 YIFHP
+1672 YIFRP
-1677 RDTHGHTYKDTITI
+1677 SDTHGHTYKDTITI

-1709 RTYSLTTVD
+1709 RIYSLTTVD
-1718 GCDSTVYLH
+1718 GCDSTIYLH

-1865 CSNEGYFSPQSSHYW
+1865 CSNEGYFSPQSNHYW

-1932 SNVEWQWRKTHYMSL
+1932 SNVEWRWRNKHYLSL

-1980 ETHDTICANGTYLFQ
+1980 ETHDTICANGTYLFH
-1995 GQTLGQTGFY
+1995 GQTLDQTGFY

-2101 YMGETPIAYSLYYDD
+2101 YTGETPIAYSLYYDD

-2149 NEGDRTHY
+2149 NNGDRTHY

-2170 NGLCRDLSYCVCD
+2170 NGLCRDLSYCACD

-2335 GVYVFQLISE
+2335 GVYVFQLLSE

>member
-1 MKRVLSI
+1 MMKRVLSI

-35 LNNAKWDPTDDQ
+35 LNNAKWDPTDEQ

-70 LRGVVIGT
+70 LRSVVIGT

-212 KLNSTVGLSGTQI
+212 ELNSTVGLSGTQI

-239 TKIPYREAYSKDYT
+239 TKIPYDGAYSQDYV

-293 QEYDINTAQI
+293 QEYDINTDQI
-303 VTRTITLNAG
+303 VTRTITLNKG
-313 ESIAPKMLTQS
+313 ESIDPNMLES
-324 GIKQD
+324 DGVKQD

-343 TAAARNYDEL
+343 TAAARNYISR
-353 NDVEWGNT
+353 NNWGNT

-415 ASTLFTPFT
+415 SPTLFTPFT

-437 VSNNKHGHLL
+437 VSDNKHGHLL

-462 ASQANFYSLG
+462 ASQANFYTLG

-504 WYQRQDKDFPVDEE
+504 WYQRQDKDFPVEEE

-684 PFEWKAR
+684 PFEWKVR

-718 DTFHTEDTVHICDN
+718 DTFHIEDTVHICDN

-742 AGLQYPGKS
+742 AGLQYSGKS

-804 TMCIDGDSTKAYLWT
+804 TMCIDGDSAKAYLWT

-839 GDRWEGYFY
+839 GDRWAGYFY

-901 DAYTWQNHPTS
+901 DAYTWENHPTG

-1039 TPDTIVPIESPSII
+1039 TPDMIVAIESPSII

-1072 VTVHPVY
+1072 ITVHPVY

-1111 PYREVGVGEFN
+1111 PYREVGVGEFD

-1142 VTPSYQF
+1142 VT
-1149 EKIDT
+1149 
-1154 ICQSGAP
+1154 
-1161 YIITY
+1161 
-1166 GKNTYSFSKTIDTL
+1166 
-1180 LMTPSSTECDS
+1180 
-1191 VLRLRLQVNPTYYF
+1191 
-1205 RETQTICEGDSV
+1205 
-1217 EWQGKW
+1217 
-1223 RKGKEVERTESVG
+1223 
-1236 YFGNRMFAN
+1236 
-1245 DDYTESYLTKE
+1245 
-1256 GCDSIHYL
+1256 
-1264 HLVVNPR
+1264 
-1271 KHTHTD
+1271 
-1277 YAMCDYDTYNFN
+1277 
-1289 GKIYDHPTAGIYLDT
+1289 
-1304 VHLLTQ
+1304 
-1310 LGCDSVVTLK
+1310 
-1320 LKVNPSYQFEKIDTI
+1320 PSYQFEKIDTI

-1378 VNPTYYFRETQ
+1378 VNPTYYFKETQ

-1427 YTEPYLTKE
+1427 YTESYRTKE

-1457 YAMCDYDTYD
+1457 YDMCDYDTYDFNGKIYDHPTAGIYLDTVHLLTQLGCDSVVTLKLKVNPSYQFEKIDTICQSEAPYSITYGKNTYSFSKTIDTLLMTPSSTECDSVLRLRLKVNPTYYFKETQTICEGDSVEWQGKWRKGKEVERTESVDYFGDRMFANDDYTESYRTKEGCDSIYYLHLVVNPRKHTHTDYDMCDYDTYD

-1542 GDYYITDPYHTS
+1542 GDYYITDPYQTS

-1594 GHLHSEVVVSATT
+1594 GHLHSEVVVSVTT
-1607 EPDEHADAIHYTA
+1607 EPDEHADAIHYTT

-1718 GCDSTVYLH
+1718 GCDSIVYLH

-1980 ETHDTICANGTYLFQ
+1980 ETHDTICANGTYLFY
-1995 GQTLGQTGFY
+1995 GQTLDQTGFY

-2087 LLCADDKAYELYVS
+2087 LLCADDKAYELFVS
-2101 YMGETPIAYSLYYDD
+2101 YTGETPIAYSLYYDD

-2206 SPKYNGG
+2206 SPQYNGG

-2259 SYQTCPVIVFA
+2259 SYQTCSVIVFA
-2270 DPIDTIAPAMGY
+2270 DPTDTIAPAMGY

>member
-1 MKRVLSI
+1 MMKRVLSI

-35 LNNAKWDPTDDQ
+35 LNNAKWDPADEQ

-212 KLNSTVGLSGTQI
+212 ELNSTVGLSGTQI

-239 TKIPYREAYSKDYT
+239 TKIPYREAYSQDYT

-324 GIKQD
+324 GIRQD

-504 WYQRQDKDFPVDEE
+504 WYQRQDKDFPVDKE

-543 SPVVWQLYDITDDE
+543 SPVVWQLYDITDDK

-684 PFEWKAR
+684 PFEWKVR

-718 DTFHTEDTVHICDN
+718 DTFHIEDTVHICDN

-892 DFDLRQIVG
+892 DFDLRQIVE

-1039 TPDTIVPIESPSII
+1039 TPDMIVPIESPSII

-1086 LCDNDSVIWQGRL
+1086 LCDNDFVIWQGRL

-1105 IAAGKT
+1105 IAAGKP
-1111 PYREVGVGEFN
+1111 PYREVGVGEF
-1122 DVCSLQTIYG
+1122 DDACSLQTIYG

-1142 VTPSYQF
+1142 VT
-1149 EKIDT
+1149 
-1154 ICQSGAP
+1154 
-1161 YIITY
+1161 
-1166 GKNTYSFSKTIDTL
+1166 
-1180 LMTPSSTECDS
+1180 
-1191 VLRLRLQVNPTYYF
+1191 
-1205 RETQTICEGDSV
+1205 
-1217 EWQGKW
+1217 
-1223 RKGKEVERTESVG
+1223 
-1236 YFGNRMFAN
+1236 
-1245 DDYTESYLTKE
+1245 
-1256 GCDSIHYL
+1256 
-1264 HLVVNPR
+1264 
-1271 KHTHTD
+1271 
-1277 YAMCDYDTYNFN
+1277 
-1289 GKIYDHPTAGIYLDT
+1289 
-1304 VHLLTQ
+1304 
-1310 LGCDSVVTLK
+1310 
-1320 LKVNPSYQFEKIDTI
+1320 PSYQFEKIDTI

-1436 GCDSIYYLHLV
+1436 GCDSIYHLHLV

-1519 VNPNWEWI
+1519 VNPDWEWI

-1620 EAGDIVLPGGI
+1620 ESGDIVLPSGI

-1659 TIVHVDICDNSGA
+1659 MIVHVDICDNSGA

-1709 RTYSLTTVD
+1709 RTYSLTTVN

-1865 CSNEGYFSPQSSHYW
+1865 CSNEGYFSPQSNHYW

-1932 SNVEWQWRKTHYMSL
+1932 SNVEWRWRKTHYLSL

-1980 ETHDTICANGTYLFQ
+1980 ETHDTICANGTYLFH
-1995 GQTLGQTGFY
+1995 GQTLDQTGFY

-2101 YMGETPIAYSLYYDD
+2101 YTGETPIAYSLYYDD

-2170 NGLCRDLSYCVCD
+2170 NGLCRDLSYCICD

-2335 GVYVFQLISE
+2335 GVYVFQLISK

>member
-1 MKRVLSI
+1 MMKRVLSI

-212 KLNSTVGLSGTQI
+212 ELNSTVGLSGTQI

-239 TKIPYREAYSKDYT
+239 TKIPYREAYSQDYT

-415 ASTLFTPFT
+415 SPTLFTPFT

-462 ASQANFYSLG
+462 ASQANFYTLG

-543 SPVVWQLYDITDDE
+543 SPVVWQLYDITNDE

-670 TTFIGDKTEGESTT
+670 TTFIGDMTEGESTT
-684 PFEWKAR
+684 PFEWKVR

-718 DTFHTEDTVHICDN
+718 DTFHIENTVHICDN

-804 TMCIDGDSTKAYLWT
+804 TMCIDGDSAKAYLWT

-1039 TPDTIVPIESPSII
+1039 TPDMIVPIESPSII

-1105 IAAGKT
+1105 IAADKT
-1111 PYREVGVGEFN
+1111 PYREVGVGEFD

-1149 EKIDT
+1149 EKTDT
-1154 ICQSGAP
+1154 ICQSEAP
-1161 YIITY
+1161 YITTY

-1223 RKGKEVERTESVG
+1223 RKGKEVERTESV
-1236 YFGNRMFAN
+1236 
-1245 DDYTESYLTKE
+1245 
-1256 GCDSIHYL
+1256 
-1264 HLVVNPR
+1264 
-1271 KHTHTD
+1271 
-1277 YAMCDYDTYNFN
+1277 
-1289 GKIYDHPTAGIYLDT
+1289 
-1304 VHLLTQ
+1304 
-1310 LGCDSVVTLK
+1310 
-1320 LKVNPSYQFEKIDTI
+1320 
-1335 CQSEAPYII
+1335 
-1344 TYGKNTYSFSKTI
+1344 
-1357 DTLLMTPS
+1357 
-1365 STECDSVLRLRLK
+1365 
-1378 VNPTYYFRETQ
+1378 
-1389 TICEGDSV
+1389 
-1397 EWQGKWRKGKEVERT
+1397 
-1412 ESVDYFG
+1412 DYFG

-1427 YTEPYLTKE
+1427 YTESYLTKE

-1457 YAMCDYDTYD
+1457 YDMCDYDTYD

-1513 TVCQDT
+1513 TICQDT
-1519 VNPNWEWI
+1519 VNPDWEWI

-1594 GHLHSEVVVSATT
+1594 GHFHSEVVVSATT
-1607 EPDEHADAIHYTA
+1607 ESDEHADAIHYTT

-1718 GCDSTVYLH
+1718 GCDSIVYLH
-1727 LTIHPTYEFRDSAE
+1727 LTIHPTYEFRDNAE

-1980 ETHDTICANGTYLFQ
+1980 ETHDTICANGTYLFH
-1995 GQTLGQTGFY
+1995 GQTLDQTGFY

-2101 YMGETPIAYSLYYDD
+2101 YTGETPIAYSLYYDD

-2157 PRPDHYPIRLVLD
+2157 PRPDHYPIQLVLD